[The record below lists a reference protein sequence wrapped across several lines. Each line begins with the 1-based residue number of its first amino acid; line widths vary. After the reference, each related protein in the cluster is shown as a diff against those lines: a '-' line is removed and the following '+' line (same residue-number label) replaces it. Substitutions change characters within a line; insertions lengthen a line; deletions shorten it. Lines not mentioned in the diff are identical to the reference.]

1 MGESEVRP
9 RPEFDL
15 VASKLLQPLA
25 RPGTVPRP
33 GLVERLA
40 ADPRTVG
47 RLSGRAGHA
56 VSDSTPKAAVA

>member
-15 VASKLLQPLA
+15 VVSKLLQPLA

-33 GLVERLA
+33 GLVQRLA
-40 ADPRTVG
+40 ADPRPVV
-47 RLSGRAGHA
+47 SVAAPAGATFH
-56 VSDSTPKAAVA
+56 VDP